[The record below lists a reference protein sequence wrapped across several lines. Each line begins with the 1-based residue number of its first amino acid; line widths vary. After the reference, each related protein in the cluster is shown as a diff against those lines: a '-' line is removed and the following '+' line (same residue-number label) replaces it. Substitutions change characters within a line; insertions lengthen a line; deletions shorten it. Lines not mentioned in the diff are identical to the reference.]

1 VLGNVLGEFVLT
13 AVVAVG
19 LGPILQRFHPLYL
32 GIQWF
37 GAGYLVYLGVDAVR
51 KRRAHADSMTD
62 VSAGQPALL
71 TTVKQGFVVGV
82 LNPKSLVF
90 FAAILPEFADHSRG
104 HFTEQLLLMGATF
117 CLLALFFDG
126 VWGFVAGSIRDW
138 LSSDVK
144 KLERLRLGGGVVM
157 VGLGIFT
164 FINSLLHH

>member
-1 VLGNVLGEFVLT
+1 
-13 AVVAVG
+13 
-19 LGPILQRFHPLYL
+19 
-32 GIQWF
+32 
-37 GAGYLVYLGVDAVR
+37 
-51 KRRAHADSMTD
+51 
-62 VSAGQPALL
+62 
-71 TTVKQGFVVGV
+71 
-82 LNPKSLVF
+82 
-90 FAAILPEFADHSRG
+90 
-104 HFTEQLLLMGATF
+104 MGATF